1 MTPGQTIAYKQNAS
15 NEQLQSA
22 LEKALP
28 GAAKQTK
35 GISQQFKG
43 ATDSDTC
50 RKIFDFLKTK
60 VTYDKDGFT
69 QKIKYP
75 SALLREGR
83 GDCKS
88 YSLFTN

>member
-1 MTPGQTIAYKQNAS
+1 MQPGQTIAFKQNAS

-28 GAAKQTK
+28 AAAAQVKN
-35 GISQQFKG
+35 ISSKFKG
-43 ATDSDTC
+43 ATDTDTC
-50 RKIFDFLKTK
+50 RKIFDFLCKK
-60 VTYDKDGFT
+60 VKYDKDGFT

-88 YSLFTN
+88 Y